1 LSHRFSQESSV
12 TFVECVSVLFRGEEG
27 KGEGSSQ
34 GAVSLCANQMLFAVC
49 CSSHSR
55 DCCNSIFFFCTL
67 NVKIQ
72 DWVMVAVRIMV
83 NATVKAL

>member
-1 LSHRFSQESSV
+1 MSHRFSQESSV

-55 DCCNSIFFFCTL
+55 DCCNSFFFCTL

>member
-1 LSHRFSQESSV
+1 MSHRFSQESSV

-55 DCCNSIFFFCTL
+55 DCCNSIFFFLHIKCKDTRL
-67 NVKIQ
+67 GDGCCQ
-72 DWVMVAVRIMV
+72 D
-83 NATVKAL
+83 NG